1 MATRGRKVEPE
12 KEFKKFMHSM
22 EEFLHRGQYPSLTI
36 LMEGILNY
44 LMQKEREIYLKNNPQ
59 EYANGNYRRSL
70 VAHFG
75 ELHLKIPRVRVS
87 NTFRP
92 ALLPARWKR
101 FNKDYEEFL
110 LACLVNGYSKAK
122 IEKLCQSLSVPYSED
137 ALVILEEFI
146 EEKLDYFR
154 NRPLPEEMFSVFI
167 DAYHTEL
174 REDGK
179 MQSISIFVSTGI
191 DLKGYKH
198 ILGYWVMKGRE
209 NVGFWTEVLQS
220 LISRGLSK
228 VALFVTDHFSGL
240 DRLIPKLFPLSDH
253 QFCFIHL
260 YRNLKNKLTL
270 KSMKEV
276 YKIWQ
281 SIRNASDIQEGQ
293 KYFGKLLELVK
304 GINPE
309 YAKYLQKYSKNYL
322 AFLNYPEEI
331 RKHIYT
337 TNVVES
343 INAGLEYMRMEHGGY
358 FASMK
363 MLELNLFVQLANMH
377 DRWLSQPIPALA
389 GVSYRLKQ
397 IFAMKF
403 GANDVDNVL
412 DLQIMGG
419 VDNA

>member
-1 MATRGRKVEPE
+1 MARRGRKVNPE
-12 KEFKKFMHSM
+12 KEFKNFMNSM

-36 LMEGILNY
+36 LMEGMLNY
-44 LMQKEREIYLKNNPQ
+44 LMQKEREIYLKSNPQ
-59 EYANGNYRRSL
+59 EYANGNYKRSL

-75 ELHLKIPRVRVS
+75 ELHLKIPRIRVS

-92 ALLPARWKR
+92 ALLPARWRR
-101 FNKDYEEFL
+101 FNKDYEDFL

-122 IEKLCQSLSVPYSED
+122 IEKLCQSLGIPYSED
-137 ALVILEEFI
+137 ALQILEEFI
-146 EEKLDYFR
+146 EEKLDYLR
-154 NRPLPEEMFSVFI
+154 NRPLCKEMFSVFI

-209 NVGFWTEVLQS
+209 NTGFWTEILQS

-228 VALFVTDHFSGL
+228 VAIFVTDHFSGL
-240 DRLIPKLFPLSDH
+240 DKLISKLFPLSDH

-276 YKIWQ
+276 YKLWQ
-281 SIRNASDIQEGQ
+281 AIRGASDIEEGR
-293 KYFGKLLELVK
+293 KYFGKLSELVRE
-304 GINPE
+304 INPE
-309 YAKYLQKYSKNYL
+309 YARYLQKYSKNYL
-322 AFLNYPEEI
+322 AFLSYPEET

-358 FASMK
+358 FASLK
-363 MLELNLFVQLANMH
+363 MLEINLFIQLANMH
-377 DRWLSQPIPALA
+377 DRWIDKPIPNLA

-397 IFAMKF
+397 IFALKF
-403 GANDVDNVL
+403 EATDVNNVV
-412 DLQIMGG
+412 DLQSMAG
-419 VDNA
+419 VENA

>member
-1 MATRGRKVEPE
+1 
-12 KEFKKFMHSM
+12 
-22 EEFLHRGQYPSLTI
+22 
-36 LMEGILNY
+36 
-44 LMQKEREIYLKNNPQ
+44 
-59 EYANGNYRRSL
+59 
-70 VAHFG
+70 
-75 ELHLKIPRVRVS
+75 
-87 NTFRP
+87 
-92 ALLPARWKR
+92 
-101 FNKDYEEFL
+101 
-110 LACLVNGYSKAK
+110 
-122 IEKLCQSLSVPYSED
+122 
-137 ALVILEEFI
+137 
-146 EEKLDYFR
+146 
-154 NRPLPEEMFSVFI
+154 
-167 DAYHTEL
+167 
-174 REDGK
+174 
-179 MQSISIFVSTGI
+179 
-191 DLKGYKH
+191 
-198 ILGYWVMKGRE
+198 
-209 NVGFWTEVLQS
+209 
-220 LISRGLSK
+220 
-228 VALFVTDHFSGL
+228 
-240 DRLIPKLFPLSDH
+240 
-253 QFCFIHL
+253 
-260 YRNLKNKLTL
+260 
-270 KSMKEV
+270 MKEV

-397 IFAMKF
+397 IFAMRF
-403 GANDVDNVL
+403 GANDIDNVL